1 MKKSFTLIELL
12 IVVIIIGILAYSL
25 SFKFNNSLQVAADK
39 IIKDIRYTQSLALK
53 EDKYQPFPEN
63 NSSIEQN
70 RSKYW
75 FKQWWQIRFTQNKN
89 DKNYW
94 YEIFSDQPIDN
105 KYNFDKVGNY
115 PPKNNYWDIGYAKN
129 PLTNK
134 YMVGK
139 CDNSSHRSYPNCN
152 EYSPELNLSKYNI
165 KLIQFDVGN
174 GLKTISSNNSLRF
187 VFDNLG
193 NIFLDEGK
201 KGDSGDINPLDK
213 ENRKLLVTTVKI
225 RLCLDNPC
233 IINKNRCININI
245 TPTGEV
251 YKSLCN

>member
-70 RSKYW
+70 RTKYW
-75 FKQWWQIRFTQNKN
+75 FKQWWQLKFKLSTRGNSH
-89 DKNYW
+89 Y
-94 YEIFSDQPIDN
+94 YSYSIFSDSPTNSSTNFNKTGGPVSEYALNSLSN
-105 KYNFDKVGNY
+105 KY
-115 PPKNNYWDIGYAKN
+115 AS
-129 PLTNK
+129 T
-134 YMVGK
+134 
-139 CDNSSHRSYPNCN
+139 SSSMTYSS
-152 EYSPELNLSKYNI
+152 EYNLSKYNI
-165 KLIQFDVGN
+165 KLIIKPN
-174 GLKTISSNNSLRF
+174 GDEYNSPNPALRF

-193 NIFLDEGK
+193 NVFLDEGDA
-201 KGDSGDINPLDK
+201 GDSGDINPLDK
-213 ENRKLLVTTVKI
+213 DKRPLLKTTAKI
-225 RLCLDNPC
+225 KLCLDNPC
-233 IINKNRCININI
+233 IQNKNRCVQINI

-251 YKSLCN
+251 YKSVCN